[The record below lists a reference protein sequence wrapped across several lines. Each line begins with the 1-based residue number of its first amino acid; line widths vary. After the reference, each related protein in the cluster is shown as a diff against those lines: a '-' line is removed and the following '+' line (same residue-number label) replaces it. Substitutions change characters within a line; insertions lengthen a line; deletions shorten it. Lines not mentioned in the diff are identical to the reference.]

1 MNLKAKFDAVIVK
14 PLEEQETTYGSIIVP
29 DAGKEKNF
37 HGEVIAVGPG
47 KYTITG
53 EFLSTITQVGEI
65 VVLPTM
71 GFTRV
76 EHKGDE
82 YFIGPENMILAE
94 VVQDEEVTKS

>member
-29 DAGKEKNF
+29 DLDKDRNL
-37 HGEVIAVGPG
+37 HGEVLAVGPG
-47 KYTITG
+47 KHSVTG
-53 EFLSTITQVGEI
+53 EFIPTTTKVGEI

-71 GFTRV
+71 GFTKL

-82 YFIGPENMILAE
+82 YYIGAENQILAE
-94 VVQDEEVTKS
+94 VTSED